1 MKTLIQDV
9 TAVLMDEEK
18 TVLRSAYVAVENGKI
33 AYVGDKRPAGS
44 FREVIHGKGQVL
56 MPGFVNGH
64 THIPMTLLR
73 GYGGGCDLHT
83 WLNDYIFPAEA
94 KLDDRAVAAG
104 TDLGLAEMIASG
116 VTCIA
121 DMYAHTGT
129 IARRVVEA
137 GISANLSCG
146 GVYFGAAE
154 DFSPDKCSDCRAQ
167 QALTE
172 EWHNAGDGQIR
183 VDASIH
189 AEYTSNAPLWQW
201 MAQYAQTHGLRM
213 HVHVSE
219 TRLEHEASI
228 ERNGKTPIQTLDRY
242 GVWENGGIAAHCVY
256 TTPEDWAV
264 MKKKGVS
271 CVHNPYSNLKLG
283 SGIAP
288 IPAMHKAGVNVAL
301 GTDGMS
307 SHNSADPFADLK
319 LAAVLHNGVNCDPR
333 AVDPYEAL
341 KMATANGGAAL
352 GRKTGRIETGYDAD
366 LILVNFDTPHNF
378 PCHDVIE
385 NLVYASRGCDVTMN
399 MARGKVIYK
408 DGEYLTID
416 LERVKHEVSGYA
428 LPLIFD
434 KKGV

>member
-9 TAVLMDEEK
+9 TAVLMDEGK
-18 TVLRSAYVAVENGKI
+18 TVLKDAYVAVEDGKI
-33 AYVGDKRPAGS
+33 TYVGDKRPAGT
-44 FREVIHGKGQVL
+44 FQEVIHGKNQVL
-56 MPGFVNGH
+56 MPGFVNCH

-94 KLDDRAVAAG
+94 RLDDRAVAAG

-116 VTCIA
+116 VTCIT

-129 IARRVVEA
+129 IARRVLGA

-154 DFSPDKCSDCRAQ
+154 DFSPDKCNDCKAQ
-167 QALTE
+167 RALTE
-172 EWHNAGDGQIR
+172 EWHNVGGGQIR

-189 AEYTSNAPLWQW
+189 GEYTSNAPLWQW
-201 MAQYAQTHGLRM
+201 MADYAQAHGLRM

-219 TRLEHEASI
+219 TKSEHADSI
-228 ERNGKTPIQTLDRY
+228 ARHGKTPIQILNQY
-242 GVWENGGIAAHCVY
+242 GVWENGGVAAHCVY

-264 MKKKGVS
+264 MKEKGVS
-271 CVHNPYSNLKLG
+271 CAHNPYSNLKLG

-288 IPAMHKAGVNVAL
+288 IPAMCKAGVNVTL

-307 SHNSADPFADLK
+307 SHNSADLFADLK
-319 LAAVLHNGVNCDPR
+319 LAAVLHNGAGCDPQ
-333 AVDPYEAL
+333 AVEPYEAL
-341 KMATANGGAAL
+341 KMATVNGGKAL
-352 GRKTGRIETGYDAD
+352 GRKTGKIEVGYDAD
-366 LILVNFDTPHNF
+366 LILVNFDTPNNF

-385 NLVYASRGCDVTMN
+385 NLVYASHGCDVTMN
-399 MARGKVIYK
+399 MARGRVIYK
-408 DGEYLTID
+408 NGEYKTID
-416 LERVKHEVSGYA
+416 LERVKREVTEYA
-428 LPLIFD
+428 LPLVFG
-434 KKGV
+434 K